1 MITLYSWSTPNGRKI
16 SIALEEMGLDYKS
29 VSVDI
34 NKDQQFAPD
43 FLKIAPNNKIPAITD
58 TIDGVELPLF
68 ESGAI
73 LQYLA
78 AKTGKFTP
86 EYGTPQYWQMTQWLM
101 WQMGG
106 FGPMIGQAHHF
117 LRFKPGVSEYAEN
130 RFHTETKRLYGV
142 LDAQLAQSEFLVDEL
157 SIADFA
163 IWPWVSRFD
172 YHQIDLNDYP
182 NVRRWYVQLAERPA
196 FKRGYNV
203 PVDTGDIP
211 MPV

>member
-16 SIALEEMGLDYKS
+16 SIALEEMELSYKS
-29 VSVDI
+29 VSIDI
-34 NKDQQFAPD
+34 GKDQQFAPE

-58 TIDGVELPLF
+58 GNFALF

-78 AKTGKFTP
+78 AKTGKFSPDYGTP
-86 EYGTPQYWQMTQWLM
+86 EYWEMTQWLM

-117 LRFKPGVSEYAEN
+117 LQFKPGTSEYAEK

-142 LDAQLAQSEFLVDEL
+142 LDKQLAQSEFLVSEL

-163 IWPWVSRFD
+163 IWPWASRFD
-172 YHQIDLNDYP
+172 YHRIDLNDYP
-182 NVRRWYVQLAERPA
+182 NVCRWYKQLAARPG
-196 FKRGYNV
+196 FIKGYKV
-203 PVDTGDIP
+203 PKDTGAIP
-211 MPV
+211 MPE

>member
-16 SIALEEMGLDYKS
+16 SIALEEMGLSYKS
-29 VSVDI
+29 VSIDI
-34 NKDQQFAPD
+34 GKDQQFAPE

-58 TIDGVELPLF
+58 GNFALF

-78 AKTGKFTP
+78 AKTGKFSPDYGTP
-86 EYGTPQYWQMTQWLM
+86 EYWEMTQWLM

-117 LRFKPGVSEYAEN
+117 LQFKPGTSEYAEK

-142 LDAQLAQSEFLVDEL
+142 LDKQLAQSEFLVSEL

-163 IWPWVSRFD
+163 IWPWASRFD
-172 YHQIDLNDYP
+172 YHKINLNDYP
-182 NVRRWYVQLAERPA
+182 NVCRWYKQLAARPG
-196 FKRGYNV
+196 FIKGYKV
-203 PVDTGDIP
+203 PKDTGDIP

>member
-16 SIALEEMGLDYKS
+16 SIALEEMGLSYKS
-29 VSVDI
+29 VSIDI
-34 NKDQQFAPD
+34 GKDQQFAPD

-58 TIDGVELPLF
+58 GNFALF

-78 AKTGKFTP
+78 AKTGKFSPDYGTP
-86 EYGTPQYWQMTQWLM
+86 EYWEMTQWLM

-117 LRFKPGVSEYAEN
+117 LQFKPGTSEYAEK

-142 LDAQLAQSEFLVDEL
+142 LDKQLAQSEFLVSEL

-163 IWPWVSRFD
+163 IWPWASRFD
-172 YHQIDLNDYP
+172 YHKINLNDYP
-182 NVRRWYVQLAERPA
+182 NVCRWYKQLAARPG
-196 FKRGYNV
+196 FIKGYKV
-203 PVDTGDIP
+203 PKDTGAIP
-211 MPV
+211 MPE

>member
-16 SIALEEMGLDYKS
+16 SIALEEMGLSYKS

-34 NKDQQFAPD
+34 GKDQQFAPE

-58 TIDGVELPLF
+58 GNFALF

-78 AKTGKFTP
+78 AKTGKFSPDYGTP
-86 EYGTPQYWQMTQWLM
+86 EYWEMTQWLM

-117 LRFKPGVSEYAEN
+117 LQFKPGTSEYAEK

-142 LDAQLAQSEFLVDEL
+142 LDKQLAQSEFLVSEL

-163 IWPWVSRFD
+163 IWPWASRFD
-172 YHQIDLNDYP
+172 YHKINLNDYP
-182 NVRRWYVQLAERPA
+182 NVCRWYKQLAARPG
-196 FKRGYNV
+196 FIKGYKV
-203 PVDTGDIP
+203 PKDTGAIP
-211 MPV
+211 MPE

>member
-16 SIALEEMGLDYKS
+16 SIALEEMGLSYKS
-29 VSVDI
+29 VSIDI
-34 NKDQQFAPD
+34 GKDQQFAPE

-58 TIDGVELPLF
+58 GNFALF

-78 AKTGKFTP
+78 AKTGKFSPTYGTP
-86 EYGTPQYWQMTQWLM
+86 EYWEMTQWLM

-117 LRFKPGVSEYAEN
+117 LQFKPGTSEYAEK

-142 LDAQLAQSEFLVDEL
+142 LDKQLAQSEFLVSEL

-163 IWPWVSRFD
+163 IWPWASRFD
-172 YHQIDLNDYP
+172 YHKINLNEYP
-182 NVRRWYVQLAERPA
+182 NVCRWYKQLAARPG
-196 FKRGYNV
+196 FIKGYKV
-203 PVDTGDIP
+203 PKDTGDIP
-211 MPV
+211 MPE

>member
-16 SIALEEMGLDYKS
+16 SIALEEMGLSYKS
-29 VSVDI
+29 VSIDI
-34 NKDQQFAPD
+34 GKDQQFAPD

-58 TIDGVELPLF
+58 GNFALF

-78 AKTGKFTP
+78 AKTGKFSPDYGTP
-86 EYGTPQYWQMTQWLM
+86 EYWEMTQWLM

-117 LRFKPGVSEYAEN
+117 LQFKPGTSEYAEK

-142 LDAQLAQSEFLVDEL
+142 LDAQLAQSEFLVSEL

-163 IWPWVSRFD
+163 IWPWASRFD
-172 YHQIDLNDYP
+172 YHRIDLNDYP
-182 NVRRWYVQLAERPA
+182 NVCRWYKQLAARPG
-196 FKRGYNV
+196 FIKGYKV
-203 PVDTGDIP
+203 PKDTGAIP
-211 MPV
+211 MPE

>member
-16 SIALEEMGLDYKS
+16 SIALEEMGLSYKS
-29 VSVDI
+29 VSIDI
-34 NKDQQFAPD
+34 GKDQQFAPD

-58 TIDGVELPLF
+58 GNFALF

-78 AKTGKFTP
+78 AKTGKFSPDYGTP
-86 EYGTPQYWQMTQWLM
+86 EYWEMTQWLM

-117 LRFKPGVSEYAEN
+117 LQFKPGTSEYAEK

-142 LDAQLAQSEFLVDEL
+142 LDKQLAQSEFLVSEL

-163 IWPWVSRFD
+163 IWPWASRFD
-172 YHQIDLNDYP
+172 YHKINLNDYP
-182 NVRRWYVQLAERPA
+182 NVCRWYKQLAARPG
-196 FKRGYNV
+196 FIKGYKV
-203 PVDTGDIP
+203 PKDTGDIP
-211 MPV
+211 MPE

>member
-16 SIALEEMGLDYKS
+16 SIALEEMGLSYKS
-29 VSVDI
+29 VSIDI
-34 NKDQQFAPD
+34 GKDQQFAPE

-58 TIDGVELPLF
+58 GNFALF

-73 LQYLA
+73 LLYLA
-78 AKTGKFTP
+78 AKTGKFSPDYGTP
-86 EYGTPQYWQMTQWLM
+86 EYWEMTQWLM

-117 LRFKPGVSEYAEN
+117 LQFKPGTSEYAEK

-142 LDAQLAQSEFLVDEL
+142 LDKQLAQSEFLVSEL

-163 IWPWVSRFD
+163 IWPWASRFD
-172 YHQIDLNDYP
+172 YHKINLNDYP
-182 NVRRWYVQLAERPA
+182 NVCRWYKQLAARPG
-196 FKRGYNV
+196 FIKGYKV
-203 PVDTGDIP
+203 PKDTGAIP
-211 MPV
+211 MPE

>member
-16 SIALEEMGLDYKS
+16 SIALEEMGLSYKS
-29 VSVDI
+29 VSIDI
-34 NKDQQFAPD
+34 GKDQQFAPE

-58 TIDGVELPLF
+58 GNFALF

-78 AKTGKFTP
+78 AKTGKFSPDYGTP
-86 EYGTPQYWQMTQWLM
+86 EYWEMTQWLM

-117 LRFKPGVSEYAEN
+117 LQFKPGTSEYAEK
-130 RFHTETKRLYGV
+130 RFHTETKRLYSV
-142 LDAQLAQSEFLVDEL
+142 LDKQLAQSEFLVSEL

-163 IWPWVSRFD
+163 IWPWASRFD
-172 YHQIDLNDYP
+172 YHKINLNDYP
-182 NVRRWYVQLAERPA
+182 NVCRWYKQLAARPG
-196 FKRGYNV
+196 FIKGYKV
-203 PVDTGDIP
+203 PKDTGAIP
-211 MPV
+211 MPE

>member
-16 SIALEEMGLDYKS
+16 SIALEEMGLSYKS
-29 VSVDI
+29 VSIDI
-34 NKDQQFAPD
+34 GKDQQFAPE

-58 TIDGVELPLF
+58 GNFALF

-78 AKTGKFTP
+78 AKTGKFSPDYGTP
-86 EYGTPQYWQMTQWLM
+86 EYWEMTQWLM

-117 LRFKPGVSEYAEN
+117 LQFKPGTSEYAEK

-142 LDAQLAQSEFLVDEL
+142 LDKQLAQSEFLVSEL

-163 IWPWVSRFD
+163 IWPWASRFD
-172 YHQIDLNDYP
+172 YHKINLNDYP
-182 NVRRWYVQLAERPA
+182 NVCRWYKQLAARPG
-196 FKRGYNV
+196 FIKGYKV
-203 PVDTGDIP
+203 PKDTGPIP
-211 MPV
+211 MPE

>member
-16 SIALEEMGLDYKS
+16 SIALEEMGLSYKS
-29 VSVDI
+29 VSIDI
-34 NKDQQFAPD
+34 GKDQQFAPE

-58 TIDGVELPLF
+58 GNFALF

-78 AKTGKFTP
+78 AKTGKFSPDYGTP
-86 EYGTPQYWQMTQWLM
+86 EYWEMTQWLM

-117 LRFKPGVSEYAEN
+117 LQFKPGTSEYAEK

-142 LDAQLAQSEFLVDEL
+142 LDKQLAQSEFLVSEL

-163 IWPWVSRFD
+163 IWPWASRFD
-172 YHQIDLNDYP
+172 YHKINLNDYP
-182 NVRRWYVQLAERPA
+182 NVCRWYKQLAARPG
-196 FKRGYNV
+196 FIKGYKV
-203 PVDTGDIP
+203 PKDTGAIP
-211 MPV
+211 MPE

>member
-16 SIALEEMGLDYKS
+16 SIALEEMGLSYKS

-34 NKDQQFAPD
+34 GKDQQFAPE

-58 TIDGVELPLF
+58 GNFALF

-78 AKTGKFTP
+78 AKTGQFSPDYGTP
-86 EYGTPQYWQMTQWLM
+86 EYWEMTQWLM

-117 LRFKPGVSEYAEN
+117 LQFKPGISEYAEN

-142 LDAQLAQSEFLVDEL
+142 LDAHLAQSEFLVSAL

-163 IWPWVSRFD
+163 IWPWASRFD
-172 YHQIDLNDYP
+172 YHRINLNDYP
-182 NVRRWYVQLAERPA
+182 NVCRWYKQLAARPG
-196 FKRGYNV
+196 FINGYKV
-203 PVDTGDIP
+203 PKDTGAIP
-211 MPV
+211 MPS

>member
-16 SIALEEMGLDYKS
+16 SIALEEMGLSYKS
-29 VSVDI
+29 VSIDI
-34 NKDQQFAPD
+34 GKDQQFAPE

-58 TIDGVELPLF
+58 GNFALF

-86 EYGTPQYWQMTQWLM
+86 AYGTPEYWEMTQWLM

-117 LRFKPGVSEYAEN
+117 LQFKPGTSEYAEK

-142 LDAQLAQSEFLVDEL
+142 LDKQLAQSEFLVSEL

-163 IWPWVSRFD
+163 IWPWASRFD
-172 YHQIDLNDYP
+172 YHKINLNDYP
-182 NVRRWYVQLAERPA
+182 NVCRWYKQLAARPG
-196 FKRGYNV
+196 FIKGYKV
-203 PVDTGDIP
+203 PKDTGDIP
-211 MPV
+211 MPE

>member
-16 SIALEEMGLDYKS
+16 SIALEEMGLSYKS
-29 VSVDI
+29 VSIDI
-34 NKDQQFAPD
+34 GKDQQFAPD

-58 TIDGVELPLF
+58 GNFALF

-78 AKTGKFTP
+78 AKTGKFSPDYGTP
-86 EYGTPQYWQMTQWLM
+86 EYWEMTQWLM

-117 LRFKPGVSEYAEN
+117 LQFKPGTSEYAEK

-142 LDAQLAQSEFLVDEL
+142 LDKQLAQSEFLVSEL

-163 IWPWVSRFD
+163 IWPWASRFD
-172 YHQIDLNDYP
+172 YHKIDLNDYP
-182 NVRRWYVQLAERPA
+182 NVCRWYKQLAARPG
-196 FKRGYNV
+196 FIKGYKV
-203 PVDTGDIP
+203 PKDTGAIP
-211 MPV
+211 MPE

>member
-16 SIALEEMGLDYKS
+16 SIALEEMGLSYKS
-29 VSVDI
+29 VSIDI
-34 NKDQQFAPD
+34 GKDQQFAPE

-58 TIDGVELPLF
+58 GNFSLF

-78 AKTGKFTP
+78 AKTGKFSPDYGTP
-86 EYGTPQYWQMTQWLM
+86 EYWEMTQWLM

-117 LRFKPGVSEYAEN
+117 LQFKPGTSEYAEK

-142 LDAQLAQSEFLVDEL
+142 LDKQLAQSEFLVSEL

-163 IWPWVSRFD
+163 IWPWASRFD
-172 YHQIDLNDYP
+172 YHKINLNDYP
-182 NVRRWYVQLAERPA
+182 NVCRWYKQLAARPG
-196 FKRGYNV
+196 FIKGYKV
-203 PVDTGDIP
+203 PKDTGAIP
-211 MPV
+211 MPE

>member
-16 SIALEEMGLDYKS
+16 SIALEEMELSYKS
-29 VSVDI
+29 VSIDI
-34 NKDQQFAPD
+34 GKDQQFAPE

-58 TIDGVELPLF
+58 GNFALF

-78 AKTGKFTP
+78 AKTGKFSPDYGTP
-86 EYGTPQYWQMTQWLM
+86 EYWEMTQWLM

-117 LRFKPGVSEYAEN
+117 LQFKPGTSEYAEK

-142 LDAQLAQSEFLVDEL
+142 LDKQLGQSEFLVSEL

-163 IWPWVSRFD
+163 IWPWASRFD
-172 YHQIDLNDYP
+172 YHRIDLNDYP
-182 NVRRWYVQLAERPA
+182 NVCRWYKQLAARPG
-196 FKRGYNV
+196 FIKGYKV
-203 PVDTGDIP
+203 PKDTGAIP
-211 MPV
+211 MPE